1 LFGGLRPRPVL
12 LRYGLAMVRRTLPR
26 PPLFDAVVALLLLP
40 VGLLEVAH
48 PGPDRVLPHPG
59 WSGLVWVVSI
69 VPFPWRRQIPWWFF
83 AWQVVASIP
92 DFVPDPNS
100 GTLAGYA
107 VLCIALYTLAREDGR
122 VELLV
127 GAAAIGMAVLVV
139 HYSLD
144 PAASNQNQG
153 IQASYLILLASPVL
167 GRLVRD
173 RSERTSSLESEL
185 ARQREQQQASERA
198 AAVAERA
205 RIARELHDIVAHSL
219 SVVIVQSGAASGDF
233 DDGHPVGAKHR
244 VEAIE
249 RVARHALADMRRLVA
264 ADDGAQL
271 DDSRPQPGARDL
283 PALLEEVRAAGL
295 IVELRIEGNVEALP
309 AGVDLTVYRVVQE
322 SLTNTLNHAPGAHAS
337 VTLTFAPPGVE
348 VCVANSRPIG
358 PDRGPGSGRGLVGM
372 RERARLYDGTL
383 VAHARS
389 DGGYEVR
396 LTLPLESSPT

>member
-1 LFGGLRPRPVL
+1 
-12 LRYGLAMVRRTLPR
+12 MVRRRCLPR
-26 PPLFDAVVALLLLP
+26 PPVFDVVVWLLLLP
-40 VGLLEVAH
+40 VGLLEVSH

-59 WSGLVWVVSI
+59 WSGLVWVASI
-69 VPFPWRRQIPWWFF
+69 VPFPWRRRIPWWFF

-92 DFVPDPNS
+92 DFFPDPNS

-144 PAASNQNQG
+144 PKASNQNQG

-173 RSERTSSLESEL
+173 RAERTSGLESEL
-185 ARQREQQQASERA
+185 VRQREQQEANERA

-219 SVVIVQSGAASGDF
+219 SVVIVQSGAALGDF
-233 DDGHPVGAKHR
+233 EDGDPLGAKHR
-244 VEAIE
+244 VEAME

-264 ADDGAQL
+264 ADDGPET
-271 DDSRPQPGARDL
+271 DDSGPQPGVRDL
-283 PALLEEVRAAGL
+283 PVLLDEVRAAGL
-295 IVELRIEGNVEALP
+295 VVELTIEGNVEALP
-309 AGVDLTVYRVVQE
+309 AGVDLTVFRIVQE
-322 SLTNTLNHAPGAHAS
+322 SLTNALNHAPGATAWI
-337 VTLTFAPPGVE
+337 TLTFAPTRVE
-348 VCVANSRPIG
+348 LSVANNSAVG
-358 PDRGPGSGRGLVGM
+358 PDRGPGGGRGLVGM

-383 VAHARS
+383 VAQARD

-396 LTLPLESSPT
+396 LTLPLEAAPT

>member
-1 LFGGLRPRPVL
+1 
-12 LRYGLAMVRRTLPR
+12 MVRRWGLPR
-26 PPLFDAVVALLLLP
+26 PPVFDVVVSLLLLP
-40 VGLLEVAH
+40 VGLLEVVH

-59 WSGLVWVVSI
+59 WSALVWVASI
-69 VPFPWRRQIPWWFF
+69 VPFPWRRRIPWFFF

-92 DFVPDPNS
+92 DFFPDPNS

-107 VLCIALYTLAREDGR
+107 LLCIALYTLAREDGR

-127 GAAAIGMAVLVV
+127 AAAAVGMAVLVV

-144 PAASNQNQG
+144 PKASNQNQG

-173 RSERTSSLESEL
+173 RSERTSGLESEL
-185 ARQREQQQASERA
+185 VRQREQQEANERA

-219 SVVIVQSGAASGDF
+219 SVVIVQSGAALGDF

-244 VEAIE
+244 VEAME

-264 ADDGAQL
+264 ADDGPEL
-271 DDSRPQPGARDL
+271 DDSGPQPGVRDL
-283 PALLEEVRAAGL
+283 PVLLDEVRAAGL
-295 IVELRIEGNVEALP
+295 VVELTVEGNVEALP

-322 SLTNTLNHAPGAHAS
+322 SLTNTLSHAPGATAGI
-337 VTLTFAPPGVE
+337 TLTFAPTAVE
-348 VCVANSRPIG
+348 VCVANGRAVG
-358 PDRGPGSGRGLVGM
+358 PDRGPGGGRGLVGM

-383 VAHARS
+383 VAHARD

-396 LTLPLESSPT
+396 LTLPLEAART